1 MHLSDKAAEAEE
13 DVGEV
18 VARAEEE
25 PEQVAT
31 HSDKLVA
38 HSSRVVRWV
47 RLFEVKDGEMN
58 EMRRLSRLHFAWD
71 GFF

>member
-1 MHLSDKAAEAEE
+1 MPLSDKEAEAEE
-13 DVGEV
+13 DRDEV

-38 HSSRVVRWV
+38 HSSQAVRWV
-47 RLFEVKDGEMN
+47 RLSGVKNGGMN